1 MLKLILSLLS
11 PAAAVRLVTTTSLP
25 AVSPERAIRFLST
38 PSNWPI
44 IVLSS
49 WAVRGTDIDRPLA
62 PGEAVDEIFGLPPLL
77 PLEVSWTCTSIGES
91 TAVFDSPS
99 GLAGVAENCQ
109 MDFVAEK
116 DGAGGS
122 LLRFAMSYEPLS
134 PLANAAR
141 PASPRLDF
149 HAPELVDSAT
159 LAFAWAAATW
169 CVAWPHYRKWEEKPL
184 DGRSHLGVS
193 SKK

>member
-1 MLKLILSLLS
+1 MSVNLILSLLS
-11 PAAAVRLVTTTSLP
+11 PAGAVRLVTTTSLP
-25 AVSPERAIRFLST
+25 DISPERAIRFLSI
-38 PSNWPI
+38 PSNWPS

-62 PGEAVDEIFGLPPLL
+62 PGEVVDEIFGLPPLL

-122 LLRFAMSYEPLS
+122 LLRLAMSYEPLS
-134 PLANAAR
+134 PLANAAVPLLTLDNAIALKLLLPARLR
-141 PASPRLDF
+141 PPGSSDPAGGP
-149 HAPELVDSAT
+149 
-159 LAFAWAAATW
+159 LAALARRAGLL
-169 CVAWPHYRKWEEKPL
+169 PDQ
-184 DGRSHLGVS
+184 DG
-193 SKK
+193 KT

>member
-11 PAAAVRLVTTTSLP
+11 PATAVRLVTTTTLP

-122 LLRFAMSYEPLS
+122 LLRLAMSYEPLS
-134 PLANAAR
+134 PLANAAGI
-141 PASPRLDF
+141 
-149 HAPELVDSAT
+149 
-159 LAFAWAAATW
+159 
-169 CVAWPHYRKWEEKPL
+169 YRWQM
-184 DGRSHLGVS
+184 DRRSHLGEL
-193 SKK
+193 KKIARSLLSLSLAFTTLLASICKPKGSHTS